1 MSTSTIEA
9 PVARRTDLSAESWP
23 AALAR
28 PIKQGIAW
36 IGSRRRLHRD
46 IKELMAL
53 DDRIL
58 RDIGLRRGEVEY
70 AARYGRSFDRY
81 KDRLSW

>member
-9 PVARRTDLSAESWP
+9 PVARKAGLSAESWP

-53 DDRIL
+53 DDRML
-58 RDIGLRRGEVEY
+58 SDIGLSRSDVDY
-70 AARYGRSFDRY
+70 AARYGRVFEHY
-81 KDRLSW
+81 KDRLHC